1 MDRIL
6 IVSNR
11 LPVSVEAGEKDFEL
25 KPSVGGLATG
35 LRSFYRKYDSR
46 WIGWPGVPAEVSR
59 ELAGLDDGLM
69 KEGCVPVEMSRE
81 LLDGYYYGFANRTV
95 WPLFHYFQQFTEYRW
110 ELWEAYVEAN
120 RRFAEKV
127 IEQARPG
134 DRIWVHD
141 YHLMLLPRMLRERLS
156 DCSIGFFLHIPFPSF
171 ELFRLLPWR
180 DRLMDGLLGADLI
193 GFHSYDYARHFLSS
207 VLRLKGYDRSLNYLY
222 ADGRQVKVDV
232 FPIGIDYD
240 RFAGAQEEQE
250 TTAFRE
256 DVHNRMRGRMMIL
269 SLDRLDYTKGITHR
283 LEAFDLFLRENPE
296 YRNRVKLVLLVVPS
310 RTKVPQYNRLK
321 TELDRMV
328 GRINSRYSDVTGG
341 PISYMFRSL
350 PFPELAA
357 LYGAADV
364 GLVTP
369 IRDGMNL
376 VAKEYVAS
384 QTDDPGIVVLSE
396 MAGAAMELSEAI
408 MVNPNN
414 TPQVAEA
421 IREALEMD
429 PDEKCRRME
438 AMQERIRRY
447 DVIRWAND
455 FMESLEDVRRQQKE
469 EACMEPDEGQLEDLM
484 ETCMESR
491 TRLVLLNYDGT
502 LVPPGR
508 DLEQVRP
515 DGDMLDLLQ
524 GLRDAPGCQLVL
536 YSGRS
541 RESMEDLFGEEF
553 SMVAEGGFW
562 VRDPG
567 DRWHMI
573 APLHDAWK
581 EEVRPL
587 MQFYVDRTP
596 GAFME
601 EKDFSLVWHYRRTE
615 PALAKVR
622 SRELLLSLYAH
633 TASMELD
640 VVEDRRRVE
649 VRNAD
654 INKGR
659 AVTHWLERQRWD
671 LIMAAGD
678 DSTDENVY
686 NALPERAYTFR
697 VGPGPTEA
705 RFRMTSVD
713 DMRPLLRSV
722 MDCMS

>member
-11 LPVSVEAGEKDFEL
+11 LPVSVEVGDEGFDL
-25 KPSVGGLATG
+25 IPSVGGLATG
-35 LRSFYRKYDSR
+35 LRSFYRRYDSR
-46 WIGWPGVPAEVSR
+46 WIGWPGVPSEVSR
-59 ELAGLDDGLM
+59 GLEGLR
-69 KEGCVPVEMSRE
+69 KGLSEQGCVPVEMSSE

-110 ELWEAYVEAN
+110 DLWEAYVEAN
-120 RRFAEKV
+120 RRFADRVAE
-127 IEQARPG
+127 EARPG
-134 DRIWVHD
+134 DGIWIHD
-141 YHLMLLPRMLRERLS
+141 YHLLLLPRMLRERLS
-156 DCSIGFFLHIPFPSF
+156 DVSIGFFLHIPFPSF

-180 DRLMDGLLGADLI
+180 DRLMDGMLGSDLI

-207 VLRLKGYDRSLNYLY
+207 VLRLRGYDRYLSSLDV
-222 ADGRQVKVDV
+222 DGRRVKVDV
-232 FPIGIDYD
+232 FPIGIDYEK
-240 RFAGAQEEQE
+240 FAGAQAEQE
-250 TTAFRE
+250 TRAFRE
-256 DVHNRMRGRMMIL
+256 DVENRMKGRRLIL
-269 SLDRLDYTKGITHR
+269 SVDRLDYTKGITHR
-283 LEAFDLFLRENPE
+283 LEAFDLFLRDNPE
-296 YRNRVKLVLLVVPS
+296 YRSRVKLVLLVVPS
-310 RTKVPQYNRLK
+310 RTRVPQYNRLK

-384 QTDDPGIVVLSE
+384 QRENHGMVVLSE

-414 TPQVAEA
+414 TPQVAGA

-429 PDEKCRRME
+429 PGEKRKRIE
-438 AMQERIRRY
+438 AMQERIGRY
-447 DVIRWAND
+447 DVIRWAGD
-455 FMESLEDVRRQQKE
+455 FVDSLEEVRRQQREDACAEPGE
-469 EACMEPDEGQLEDLM
+469 EDRSELLR
-484 ETCMESR
+484 TCRESESR
-491 TRLVLLNYDGT
+491 LILLNYDGT

-515 DGDMLDLLQ
+515 DGDMLELLRR
-524 GLRDAPGCQLVL
+524 LRDAPGSQLVL
-536 YSGRS
+536 YSGRR
-541 RESMEDLFGEEF
+541 RESMDDLFGEEF
-553 SMVAEGGFW
+553 SLVAEAGFW

-567 DRWHMI
+567 GRWHMI

-596 GAFME
+596 GAFLQ
-601 EKDFSLVWHYRRTE
+601 EKDFSLVWHCRRTE
-615 PALAKVR
+615 PELARVR
-622 SRELLLSLYAH
+622 SRELLLSLYAQ

-640 VVEDRRRVE
+640 VLEDRRRVE

-659 AVTHWLERQRWD
+659 AVAHWLERRRWN
-671 LIMAAGD
+671 LIVAAGD
-678 DSTDENVY
+678 DSTDEPVY
-686 NALPERAYTFR
+686 NALPERAFTFK
-697 VGPGPTEA
+697 VGGGPTEA
-705 RFRMTSVD
+705 RFRVQDTSEI
-713 DMRPLLRSV
+713 RRLLGELL
-722 MDCMS
+722 DCMY